1 MTSTGASGLY
11 LEDFK
16 VGQRYESR
24 ETYALTQDRAIAFA
38 REFDPQPF
46 HTDSEAAK
54 DSFFKGLAVSGWM
67 TSAITM
73 RLLTSSLDIAGGII
87 GAGGEI
93 SWPSPARPGQV
104 LSASSEVV
112 DVQPSRS
119 RPDRG
124 RITVRTETKDQHGAV
139 VEVFT
144 AHLIVMRRPD
154 AERAG

>member
-1 MTSTGASGLY
+1 MTSAGASGLY

-16 VGQRYESR
+16 VGQRYESK

-46 HTDSEAAK
+46 HTDPEAAK
-54 DSFFKGLAVSGWM
+54 DSFFNGLAVSGWM

-73 RLLTSSLDIAGGII
+73 RLLASSFDIAGGII

-93 SWPSPARPGQV
+93 SWPSPARPGHV

-124 RITVRTETKDQHGAV
+124 RITVRTETRNQDGAV
-139 VEVFT
+139 VEILT
-144 AHLIVMRRPD
+144 AQLIVIRRPD
-154 AERAG
+154 AEQAG

>member
-1 MTSTGASGLY
+1 MISAGASGLY

-16 VGQRYESR
+16 VGQRYESQ
-24 ETYALTQDRAIAFA
+24 ESYALTQDRAIAFA

-46 HTDSEAAK
+46 HTDPQAAK
-54 DSFFKGLAVSGWM
+54 DSFFKTLAVSGWM

-87 GAGGEI
+87 GVGGEI
-93 SWPSPARPGQV
+93 AWPSAARPGQV
-104 LSASSEVV
+104 LRATSEIV
-112 DVQPSRS
+112 DVQPSKS

-124 RITVRTETKDQHGAV
+124 RITVRTETKDENGAV
-139 VEVFT
+139 VEILT

>member
-1 MTSTGASGLY
+1 MTSAGASGLY

-16 VGQRYESR
+16 VGQRYESK

-46 HTDSEAAK
+46 HTDPEAAK
-54 DSFFKGLAVSGWM
+54 DSFFNGLAVSGWM

-73 RLLTSSLDIAGGII
+73 RLLASSFDIAGGII
-87 GAGGEI
+87 GARGEI

-104 LSASSEVV
+104 LRATSEVV

-124 RITVRTETKDQHGAV
+124 RITVRTETADQDGAV
-139 VEVFT
+139 VQITT
-144 AHLIVMRRPD
+144 AHLIDMRRP
-154 AERAG
+154 AS

>member
-1 MTSTGASGLY
+1 MISAGAGALY
-11 LEDFK
+11 LEDFE

-24 ETYALTQDRAIAFA
+24 ETYTVTLEGAVAFA

-46 HTDSEAAK
+46 HTDPEAAK

-73 RLLTSSLDIAGGII
+73 RLLTSSFDIAGGII

-93 SWPSPARPGQV
+93 AWPSAARPGQV
-104 LSASSEVV
+104 LRATSEIV

-124 RITVRTETKDQHGAV
+124 RITVRTETKDQDGAV
-139 VEVFT
+139 VEVLT
-144 AHLIVMRRPD
+144 ANLIVLRRP
-154 AERAG
+154 GSIGS